1 MYPDANQNNPTPID
15 YLNQIAP
22 APQKPGLNKAA
33 VAVVIIGILLVLGFV
48 VAFLMFI
55 SGGPSSPRTTS
66 QTLAARLQATQEVS
80 DKSQAN
86 IKSSELRGI
95 NSTLKVIL
103 TNANR
108 DIIGPLTANNIDTK
122 KLDKAVVA
130 KEKADPITADL
141 EDARLNA
148 VFDDTYAREMSFKL
162 TTIFILMDQINSKT
176 NSTSMKD
183 YLLETKTNLQPIK
196 QQLDEFNT
204 TTR

>member
-1 MYPDANQNNPTPID
+1 MYPDANQNTPTPID

-33 VAVVIIGILLVLGFV
+33 VAVVIVGILLVLGLV

-55 SGGPSSPRTTS
+55 SGGPSSPKATT
-66 QTLAARLQATQEVS
+66 QTLAARLQTTQQVS

-86 IKSSELRGI
+86 IKSSQLRSI

-108 DIIGPLTANNIDTK
+108 DIAGPLAANNIDSK
-122 KLDKAVVA
+122 KLDKAIVA

-162 TTIFILMDQINSKT
+162 TTILILMEQINSKT

-183 YLLETKTNLQPIK
+183 YLLKTTADLQPIK
-196 QQLDEFNT
+196 QQLDEFNS